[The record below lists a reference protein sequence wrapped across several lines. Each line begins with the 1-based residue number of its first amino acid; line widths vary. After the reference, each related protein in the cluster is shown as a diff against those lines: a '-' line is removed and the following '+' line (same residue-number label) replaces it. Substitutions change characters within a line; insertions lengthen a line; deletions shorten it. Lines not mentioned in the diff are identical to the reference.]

1 MPAKSF
7 QHLKLKLFLIFPFPL
22 MLLLSTGA
30 LIRIYNL
37 SHIFLYWDEPIHSVR
52 IAYQPLSYVLAYNNA
67 SALFGILLHF
77 LLPLGKIELMA
88 RLPSV
93 IFGTLT
99 IPAIYYIGKYFFSKK
114 EGLAAA
120 ALVTF
125 SPFLIR
131 FSQYSRVYAMLLL
144 FTMFAFFFFFQAAT
158 DDKLKNWILFL
169 LFTIAAAYSHLMGFM
184 TLTGIAVFSGIEWLL
199 GVIKKKPNRSLATK
213 KLGRFLLFS
222 FLILFVAFLLYL
234 PDINVKGFMTAS
246 VARARNQTPILH
258 LLPIIAKKIF
268 RQQLLMSPPYLKLML
283 FFILLGI
290 IGSLKS
296 YYRKIIFF
304 LLYILVPFFIFIIIK
319 PPPVNIQSSE
329 RYFIFILPV
338 LILIAARGTVILS
351 AAISSLASQLKP
363 LYSRSSF
370 ISAACLTLFI
380 VGLISGFDLKHYYLN
395 FWRFG
400 AIKTEKKVSDYLQ
413 ENVKKDG
420 FIFFYKFPA
429 SGHFLALN
437 PLSKK
442 IDLNQNESIIRNN
455 IKTQPAIN
463 DMMIYRI
470 PINPSEALSY
480 KNVDLWAV
488 LKLGSENQDRLIKLC
503 SNIPSAKAIRLGGI
517 TVLHFMEKK
526 EPLSRKY
533 TQLTSMLL
541 SLDLKSS
548 KKKELHLLAAKSLLS
563 SSQVREAYL
572 ELEKAKSIQITDITE
587 ETLDYP
593 LVYRLLDGIF
603 GLSRQKIFSQYLNWF
618 YNDQIA
624 SRLLELGKEYHQQGN
639 FQEALYAYS
648 ESLNLNH
655 KYDHIISHRLF
666 QLANQFY
673 LDKDINKAISIYKK
687 TLYLD
692 PERLI
697 LRLFL
702 AEAFKVKGLFRETE
716 RIYHSIFK
724 DNSQKELFPKIV
736 YQEPIIIID
745 KNNSEWR
752 LIFRA
757 KNGTHFSGDITADNK
772 FKNIKT
778 ERFSKKRDTW
788 TLNKGRLHF
797 SMQMDKRKLKIIEF
811 ENKEKNPLSF
821 NLKINNRAERDKILI
836 ISSGR
841 SPDNIPF
848 TIK

>member
-1 MPAKSF
+1 
-7 QHLKLKLFLIFPFPL
+7 
-22 MLLLSTGA
+22 
-30 LIRIYNL
+30 
-37 SHIFLYWDEPIHSVR
+37 
-52 IAYQPLSYVLAYNNA
+52 
-67 SALFGILLHF
+67 
-77 LLPLGKIELMA
+77 
-88 RLPSV
+88 
-93 IFGTLT
+93 
-99 IPAIYYIGKYFFSKK
+99 
-114 EGLAAA
+114 
-120 ALVTF
+120 
-125 SPFLIR
+125 
-131 FSQYSRVYAMLLL
+131 
-144 FTMFAFFFFFQAAT
+144 
-158 DDKLKNWILFL
+158 
-169 LFTIAAAYSHLMGFM
+169 
-184 TLTGIAVFSGIEWLL
+184 
-199 GVIKKKPNRSLATK
+199 
-213 KLGRFLLFS
+213 
-222 FLILFVAFLLYL
+222 
-234 PDINVKGFMTAS
+234 
-246 VARARNQTPILH
+246 
-258 LLPIIAKKIF
+258 
-268 RQQLLMSPPYLKLML
+268 
-283 FFILLGI
+283 
-290 IGSLKS
+290 
-296 YYRKIIFF
+296 
-304 LLYILVPFFIFIIIK
+304 
-319 PPPVNIQSSE
+319 
-329 RYFIFILPV
+329 
-338 LILIAARGTVILS
+338 
-351 AAISSLASQLKP
+351 
-363 LYSRSSF
+363 
-370 ISAACLTLFI
+370 
-380 VGLISGFDLKHYYLN
+380 
-395 FWRFG
+395 
-400 AIKTEKKVSDYLQ
+400 
-413 ENVKKDG
+413 
-420 FIFFYKFPA
+420 
-429 SGHFLALN
+429 
-437 PLSKK
+437 
-442 IDLNQNESIIRNN
+442 
-455 IKTQPAIN
+455 
-463 DMMIYRI
+463 
-470 PINPSEALSY
+470 
-480 KNVDLWAV
+480 
-488 LKLGSENQDRLIKLC
+488 
-503 SNIPSAKAIRLGGI
+503 
-517 TVLHFMEKK
+517 MEKK

-687 TLYLD
+687 TLDLD

-841 SPDNIPF
+841 SPGNIPF

>member
-1 MPAKSF
+1 MLAKF
-7 QHLKLKLFLIFPFPL
+7 FHNYKPKLFSIFPLPL
-22 MLLLSTGA
+22 MLLLGTGA
-30 LIRIYNL
+30 LIRIHNL
-37 SHIFLYWDEPIHSVR
+37 SRIILYWDEPIHSIR
-52 IAYQPLSYVLAYNNA
+52 IAFQPLSYVLAYNNA
-67 SALFGILLHF
+67 SALFSILLHF

-93 IFGTLT
+93 ICGILT

-125 SPFLIR
+125 SPFFIR
-131 FSQYSRVYAMLLL
+131 FSQYSRVYAMFVL
-144 FTMFAFFFFFQAAT
+144 FAMFAFFFFFQAAT
-158 DDKLKNWILFL
+158 KGRLKKWILFL
-169 LFTIAAAYSHLMGFM
+169 LFTLAAAYSHLMGFM
-184 TLTGIAVFSGIEWLL
+184 ALTGIAVFSGIEWLL
-199 GVIKKKPNRSLATK
+199 GVIKRKPNRSIANK

-222 FLILFVAFLLYL
+222 FLILFIAFLLYL
-234 PDINVKGFMTAS
+234 PDVNVRGFMTAS
-246 VARARNQTPILH
+246 VARARSQVPILH

-268 RQQLLMSPPYLKLML
+268 RQQLLMGPPYLILML

-290 IGSLKS
+290 IGSLKNH
-296 YYRKIIFF
+296 YRKISFF

-338 LILIAARGTVILS
+338 LILIAARGAVILS
-351 AAISSLASQLKP
+351 STISSLISQLKP
-363 LYSRSSF
+363 LNSRASF
-370 ISAACLTLFI
+370 ISAACLTLVI
-380 VGLISGFDLKHYYLN
+380 AGLISGFDLKHYYLN

-400 AIKTEKKVSDYLQ
+400 AINTGKKVSDYLQ
-413 ENVKKDG
+413 ENVKEDG
-420 FIFFYKFPA
+420 FIFFNQFPA
-429 SGHFLALN
+429 SGHFLAIN

-442 IDLNQNESIIRNN
+442 IDLNQNEAIIRNN
-455 IKTQPAIN
+455 IKSQHAIN

-488 LKLGSENQDRLIKLC
+488 LKLGSENHDRLIKLC
-503 SNIPSAKAIRLGGI
+503 SNIPSAKAIRLGEV
-517 TVLHFMEKK
+517 TVLHFTKKK

-541 SLDLKSS
+541 SLALKSS
-548 KKKELHLLAAKSLLS
+548 KKKELHLLAAKVFIS
-563 SSQVREAYL
+563 SSQVREAHI
-572 ELEKAKSIQITDITE
+572 ELKKAKSIQITDITK

-593 LVYRLLDGIF
+593 LVYRLLDRIF
-603 GLSRQKIFSQYLNWF
+603 GLSRQKIYSQYLNWF

-624 SRLLELGKEYHQQGN
+624 SRFLELGKEYHQQGN

-648 ESLNLNH
+648 ESLSLNNQ
-655 KYDHIISHRLF
+655 YNQIISRRLF

-673 LDKDINKAISIYKK
+673 LDKDINQAISIYKK

-702 AEAFKVKGLFRETE
+702 AEAFKEKGLFLETE
-716 RIYHSIFK
+716 RIYNSIFK
-724 DNSQKELFPKIV
+724 DNSQKKLFPKII

-745 KNNSEWR
+745 KNNSKWR

-757 KNGTHFSGDITADNK
+757 EEGTLFSGDITADNR

-788 TLNKGRLHF
+788 TVNKGRLHF
-797 SMQMDKRKLKIIEF
+797 LMQMDKRKLKMIEF
-811 ENKEKNPLSF
+811 ENKGKSPLSF
-821 NLKINNRAERDKILI
+821 NLKINAQAEKDKILI
-836 ISSGR
+836 VSSGR
-841 SPDNIPF
+841 SPDYIPF